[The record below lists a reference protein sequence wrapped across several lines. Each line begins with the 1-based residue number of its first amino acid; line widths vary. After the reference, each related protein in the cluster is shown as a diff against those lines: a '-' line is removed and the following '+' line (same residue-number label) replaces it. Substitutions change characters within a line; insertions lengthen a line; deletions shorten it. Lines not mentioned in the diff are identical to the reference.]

1 MGYYR
6 IKKGLDLPIRGEP
19 GDTVSPGP
27 AVRKVALMGGDY
39 IGMKPKFEVSVGD
52 KVKLGQLLF
61 TDKKMNR
68 IRFTS
73 PGCGKVEAIHRGEKR
88 AFVSIVIALEDKEEI
103 TFPVHQPNQLNK
115 LDRES
120 VVKQLI
126 DSGEWTALRARPFD
140 KVADPDTEPHSI
152 FVNVMDTRPLAP
164 SPQDILQDREDDFV
178 YGLKVISRLTKGKVY
193 VCKVPDMVLPDA
205 DIRNLSIE
213 SFRGP
218 HPAGLVGTHIHF
230 LDPVNRNKT
239 VWHIGLQNVIAI
251 GHLFTTGHIDVE
263 RVVSIAGPGV
273 LDPKLIRTRTGA
285 STEELTENEL
295 KSGHMRVISG
305 SVLSGYSA
313 AAETAFLGRYH
324 QQISVLPEF
333 TRLGFFGWLS
343 PGFHLYSVKKIVA
356 SRFLPKK
363 LFDFTT
369 AAHGGERA
377 IVPVGSY
384 EKVMPLDI
392 LPTYLLRALA
402 VDDID
407 EAEKLGCLELAEEDL
422 ALCTYVCPSKI
433 DHGRNLRRNLTIIE
447 KEG

>member
-1 MGYYR
+1 
-6 IKKGLDLPIRGEP
+6 LPIQGVPADMVTP
-19 GDTVSPGP
+19 GS
-27 AVRKVALMGGDY
+27 AVRRVAVMGTDF
-39 IGMKPKFEVSVGD
+39 IGMKPRFAVSAGD
-52 KVKLGQLLF
+52 KVKLGQVLF
-61 TDKKMNR
+61 TDKKLDR
-68 IRFTS
+68 IRYTS

-88 AFVSIVIALEDKEEI
+88 AFISVIIALEDKEEL
-103 TFPVHQPNQLNK
+103 TFPVHQPNTLNS
-115 LDRES
+115 LDRDT
-120 VVKQLI
+120 VVKQLL

-140 KVADPDTEPHSI
+140 QVADPEAEPHSI

-164 SPQDILQDREDDFV
+164 STQTILQDREDDFV
-178 YGLKVISRLTKGKVY
+178 YGLKVISRLTTGKVY
-193 VCKVPDMVLPDA
+193 VCKAPDMVLPDA
-205 DIRNLSIE
+205 DIENLSVE

-239 VWHIGLQNVIAI
+239 VWHIGLQHVIAI

-273 LDPKLIRTRTGA
+273 LDPKLIRTRKGA
-285 STEELTENEL
+285 SVEELTENEL
-295 KSGHMRVISG
+295 KTGDMRVISG
-305 SVLSGYSA
+305 SVLSGYTA
-313 AAETAFLGRYH
+313 RAETSFLGQFH
-324 QQISVLPEF
+324 QQISVVPEF
-333 TRLGFFGWLS
+333 TKPGFFGWLS
-343 PGFHLYSVKKIVA
+343 PGFRLYSVKKIVA

-363 LFDFTT
+363 LFNFTT

-407 EAEKLGCLELAEEDL
+407 EAEKLGCFELGEEDL